1 MACVRRG
8 WVAVSQLRGAD
19 APARRTLAPRHVAH
33 REPPGHLDRSG
44 TAGQPRRFRLSRRTP
59 LWVRSRATRARLV
72 PAIRSGLGRHSA
84 VRPEQNRRQ
93 RPVRG
98 YSYASQ
104 PPAVRSEGRWKHL
117 SVRNVFLELDMQSGM
132 QAFFS
137 GDIKVDGD
145 VSKLMA
151 LQSYE
156 PSDKQKALI
165 EEINGI
171 S

>member
-33 REPPGHLDRSG
+33 REPPGHLGRSG

-104 PPAVRSEGRWKHL
+104 PPAVRSEGRWIHL
-117 SVRNVFLELDMQSGM
+117 SVPYPVIDEDLAHVFCRESASVLYAVRWGTFPPATTESQCN
-132 QAFFS
+132 
-137 GDIKVDGD
+137 
-145 VSKLMA
+145 A
-151 LQSYE
+151 LGWSA
-156 PSDKQKALI
+156 S
-165 EEINGI
+165 
-171 S
+171 

>member
-1 MACVRRG
+1 
-8 WVAVSQLRGAD
+8 
-19 APARRTLAPRHVAH
+19 
-33 REPPGHLDRSG
+33 
-44 TAGQPRRFRLSRRTP
+44 
-59 LWVRSRATRARLV
+59 
-72 PAIRSGLGRHSA
+72 
-84 VRPEQNRRQ
+84 
-93 RPVRG
+93 
-98 YSYASQ
+98 
-104 PPAVRSEGRWKHL
+104 
-117 SVRNVFLELDMQSGM
+117 MQSGM